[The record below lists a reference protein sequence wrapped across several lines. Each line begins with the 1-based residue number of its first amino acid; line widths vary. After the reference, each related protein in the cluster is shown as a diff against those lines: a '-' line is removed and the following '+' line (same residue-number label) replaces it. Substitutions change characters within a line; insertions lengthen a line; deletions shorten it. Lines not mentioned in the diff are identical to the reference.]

1 MKQILYISY
10 DGVCEP
16 LGISQIIS
24 YLEILSKDYKIY
36 LISFEKNK
44 ELKNKI
50 NLLETKKRLS
60 RAKIKWIPIKYHNKF
75 KLISK
80 PYDILNGLMQ
90 SSFIIL
96 NSNIDIIHTRS
107 YIPALIALPLK
118 ILFNKKLLFDIRG
131 FWPEERI
138 DGGLW
143 KSGSIYYRILKILEI
158 ILFKNSNHIV
168 TLTEASLP
176 IINNFHFLKESR
188 PGISVIPTCTNLNK
202 FRIKNTYHE
211 HSTFTFGYVGSF
223 GTWYLLDETI
233 KLFKEISLLKPEAK
247 MLILNRN
254 EHQKIIKSAKLANID
269 LNKISIYKVD
279 HKEVP
284 LYIQK
289 MNAAASLIKPCFS
302 KLSSSPTKLGE
313 YLGCGIPC
321 VGNVGVGDVE
331 NILAYKNT
339 GVILKDFNHKEI
351 HMAAKNIIELSKD
364 KNISKK
370 CRETALKY
378 FSLEKGVNK
387 YRRIYENL

>member
-1 MKQILYISY
+1 
-10 DGVCEP
+10 
-16 LGISQIIS
+16 
-24 YLEILSKDYKIY
+24 
-36 LISFEKNK
+36 
-44 ELKNKI
+44 
-50 NLLETKKRLS
+50 
-60 RAKIKWIPIKYHNKF
+60 
-75 KLISK
+75 
-80 PYDILNGLMQ
+80 
-90 SSFIIL
+90 
-96 NSNIDIIHTRS
+96 
-107 YIPALIALPLK
+107 
-118 ILFNKKLLFDIRG
+118 
-131 FWPEERI
+131 
-138 DGGLW
+138 
-143 KSGSIYYRILKILEI
+143 
-158 ILFKNSNHIV
+158 
-168 TLTEASLP
+168 
-176 IINNFHFLKESR
+176 
-188 PGISVIPTCTNLNK
+188 
-202 FRIKNTYHE
+202 
-211 HSTFTFGYVGSF
+211 
-223 GTWYLLDETI
+223 
-233 KLFKEISLLKPEAK
+233 

-269 LNKISIYKVD
+269 LTKISIYKVD

-339 GVILKDFNHKEI
+339 GVILKDFSHKEI
-351 HMAAKNIIELSKD
+351 NMAAQNIIELSKD